1 MTNHP
6 LTCKEILQQINL
18 LIDGEL
24 EAELCDQ
31 LEKHLRECDNCR
43 VVVNTTTKTIELYQ
57 EIRGQDQ
64 LPEDVRKRL
73 YLRLNL
79 PEPGRDL

>member
-57 EIRGQDQ
+57 EIKGQDQ

-79 PEPGRDL
+79 PEPRRDL